1 MTVPAFCREQLMSID
16 TAERLTPATFRVSLP
31 LWVAAA
37 IYALLLALGGML
49 LNDPD
54 VYWHIAVGEWIVE
67 HRAFPHVDMFS
78 ATVIGAP
85 WIAKDWL
92 SELLYAAAHA
102 VAGWSGVVVLAAA
115 AIAAAFALLAH
126 FLLQKLAPLPALTL
140 VGAGFMLAAPHILA
154 RPHALALPLMVIWI
168 GVLMNAVDHRRA
180 PPLALLPVMTLWA
193 NLHGS
198 VTLGLALVAPL
209 AFEAWWTAGAARR
222 ETALAWLRFG
232 VLALLA
238 ACVTPY
244 GAEPILVAWRM
255 LGLGEVLTLINE
267 WQPQNFSRIHGFEAC
282 LLVGLGFALYRGI
295 VLPPLRIALLLG
307 LLHLALSQSRHV
319 DVLGLLAPLVL
330 AQPLAAQ
337 VGSPEERADDLS
349 APSSGLAHAALAVC
363 LAALT
368 WALASTSAWAPRAQI
383 TPVAAVA
390 AIKARNAGPI
400 LNDYDY
406 GGYLIYAGV
415 RPFIDGR
422 TDQLYG
428 EKLLVRYYRAVTLS
442 DIGDFE
448 HLLDEYG
455 IAATLLFPT
464 TPAVGLL
471 DRMDEWQRVYA
482 DDVAVV
488 HVRRAAVR

>member
-1 MTVPAFCREQLMSID
+1 MSID
-16 TAERLTPATFRVSLP
+16 TAERLRPATFRVSLP

-37 IYALLLALGGML
+37 IYALLLALGGKL
-49 LNDPD
+49 LLTDPD
-54 VYWHIAVGEWIVE
+54 VYWHIATAEWIVE

-78 ATVIGAP
+78 WTMPGAP
-85 WIAKDWL
+85 WIAKEWL
-92 SELLYAAAHA
+92 SQLLYAGAHA
-102 VAGWSGVVVLAAA
+102 VAGWGGVVVLAAA
-115 AIAAAFALLAH
+115 AIAASFALLAH

-140 VGAGFMLAAPHILA
+140 VGAGFVLAAPHLTA
-154 RPHALALPLMVIWI
+154 RPHALALPLMVVWA
-168 GVLMNAVDHRRA
+168 GVLMNAVDHRRT
-180 PPLALLPVMTLWA
+180 PPLALVPVMTLWA

-198 VTLGLALVAPL
+198 FTLGLALVAPL
-209 AFEAWWTAGAARR
+209 AFEAWWSAGAARR
-222 ETALAWLRFG
+222 ETALRWLRFG
-232 VLALLA
+232 ALALLA

-255 LGLGEVLTLINE
+255 LGLGQILSLVNE
-267 WQPQNFSRIHGFEAC
+267 WQPQNFGRIGGFEAC
-282 LLVGLGFALYRGI
+282 LLLGLGFAVYRGI
-295 VLPPLRIALLLG
+295 VLPPLRIVLLLG

-319 DVLGLLAPLVL
+319 DVLGLVAPLVL

-337 VGSPEERADDLS
+337 VGSAEERADDPS
-349 APSSGLAHAALAVC
+349 APSSGLASGALVAC

-368 WALASTSAWAPRAQI
+368 WAVAGTGLWAPLAHI
-383 TPVAAVA
+383 SPVGAVA
-390 AIKARNAGPI
+390 AIKARNAGPV

-406 GGYLIYAGV
+406 GGYLIYTGV

-428 EKLLVRYYRAVTLS
+428 EAFLVRYYRAVTLQNV
-442 DIGDFE
+442 GDFV

-455 IAATLLFPT
+455 IGATLLFPT